1 MSSNCTYGWDF
12 STSTWGCIERQ
23 AHLDEWKEVD
33 PDLKQ
38 LGRVLADQFPDPP
51 KDTVKTMADGYGDV
65 VDFVRCEPPE
75 DERDPDFV
83 RLAPP
88 GTRGRRRL
96 TKRFLEADR
105 RRPKKGVPDYG
116 PYGNYIPKA
125 PTFSPFQPTFSP
137 A

>member
-1 MSSNCTYGWDF
+1 MSSNYTYGWDF
-12 STSTWGCIERQ
+12 ITSTWDCIERQ

-38 LGRVLADQFPDPP
+38 LGRVLSDQFPDPP
-51 KDTVKTMADGYGDV
+51 KDTVKTMTNGYALV
-65 VDFVRCEPPE
+65 VDFVRCEPPVE
-75 DERDPDFV
+75 PDPIFLG
-83 RLAPP
+83 LAPP

-105 RRPKKGVPDYG
+105 RRLKKGVPNYG

-125 PTFSPFQPTFSP
+125 PAFSPTQPAVSP